1 MTAPTPHNEA
11 KPGDIAAAVLLPGD
25 PRRAAGIAERFL
37 EDARCY
43 NEVRNML
50 GFTGTYRGR
59 RISVQGTGMGM
70 PSIAIY
76 ATELFRFYGVS
87 TAIRVG
93 SCGALHDAVD
103 LRDLVIALAAHTDSA
118 MVERRFKG
126 ITYAPTADFGLAVD
140 AWRLARERGMPA
152 HVGTILST
160 DTFYD
165 SDPDVVDALTRHGT
179 LAVEMESAALYT
191 IAAAHRARALCISA
205 VSDHIP
211 RGEAISSGERETGF
225 LAMAELALDV
235 AIATADPSGAAT
247 ERDYPA
253 S

>member
-1 MTAPTPHNEA
+1 MSAPTPHNEA
-11 KPGDIAAAVLLPGD
+11 KPGDIADAVLLPGD
-25 PRRAAGIAERFL
+25 PKRAAAIAERFL
-37 EDARCY
+37 DDAQCY

-76 ATELFRFYGVS
+76 ATELFRFYGVT

-93 SCGALHDAVD
+93 SCGALNDAVA

-118 MVERRFKG
+118 MIERRFKG
-126 ITYAPTADFGLAVD
+126 ITYAPAADFGLAVE
-140 AWRLARERGMPA
+140 AWRLARERGITA

-165 SDPDVVDALTRHGT
+165 SDPEVIDALTRHGV
-179 LAVEMESAALYT
+179 LAVEMESAGLYT
-191 IAAAHRARALCISA
+191 IAAAHRARALCVST

-225 LAMAELALDV
+225 FAMAELALDV
-235 AIATADPSGAAT
+235 AVEAAEPPSG
-247 ERDYPA
+247 
-253 S
+253 

>member
-11 KPGDIAAAVLLPGD
+11 KPGDIADAVLLPGD
-25 PRRAAGIAERFL
+25 PRRAAAIADRFL
-37 EDARCY
+37 EDAHCY
-43 NEVRNML
+43 NEVRNMM

-70 PSIAIY
+70 PSIGIY
-76 ATELFRFYGVS
+76 STELFRFYGVT

-93 SCGALHDAVD
+93 SCGALHDDVD

-118 MVERRFKG
+118 MVSRRFKG
-126 ITYAPTADFGLAVD
+126 ITYAPTADFGLAVE
-140 AWRLARERGMPA
+140 AWRLARERGMTA
-152 HVGTILST
+152 HVGTMLST

-165 SDPDVVDALTRHGT
+165 SDPEVIEALRRHGV
-179 LAVEMESAALYT
+179 LAVEMEAAALYT
-191 IAAAHRARALCISA
+191 IAAAHRARALCVSA

-225 LAMAELALDV
+225 FSMAELALDV
-235 AIATADPSGAAT
+235 IVESDAGGQSS
-247 ERDYPA
+247 R
-253 S
+253 